1 MTARERVLLHLLSYQ
16 RYSQDADAP
25 KAVIQEGIADAVEV
39 GRNNVAKILNEMAN
53 ERIVDILSKH
63 VKGLPSVRRVY
74 FLSNKGF
81 DEAKHLKE
89 DLEAMK
95 VEVIDLRGDLH
106 QDEVGRLSVYMPGNY
121 TFLEIIMGVARG
133 KFDCRSFHE
142 SKTKEERRFVD
153 FTDKKPAVRSFFGR
167 EKEYRQ
173 LMDLINGESTRAIII
188 YGIPGIGKTTL
199 LAKFA
204 QDVREQTNVF
214 WLKIHEW
221 VNVRGL
227 LRPLAEFLS
236 QLGKKNLEWYLNQ
249 NETPHTGEVLQI
261 LITDMGDLPVL
272 LIFDDV
278 HKGERLVLDFLNA
291 LINMIEEL
299 PKVRVVCAT
308 REVPA
313 FYSRSLV
320 IRNLIREMQMEGL
333 DRESSLRMLRA
344 RSMPEDNIEQVIQI
358 TKGHPL
364 FLELIEEPQSAL
376 GKNIRMF
383 IDQEVVS
390 KLDVAEKRIMNV
402 ASVFRYPVIMDA
414 FFITEEEIRKDL
426 NGKEIELQDID
437 YTVSYETVDSLI
449 SKSILHESIGRMI
462 GMHDLLRE
470 FTYSRLTPRQRM
482 IYHRAA
488 SKFYIQDSSHSSKV
502 EALYHCIMAKD
513 LEKAVEVAAGSG
525 QEIISKGY
533 AMQFDPLLSRLLVE
547 TKGQANRDRMEL
559 LMLHAQILE
568 LHGEYERAV
577 EELTEMLEDLP
588 VDKGSRLKA
597 EVHRRLGVLEMKRNL
612 YESSSQHLADASSI
626 ANDIRDSQTLAD
638 IYYDTGGLLERRGKF
653 DEAVQNFEAAGDFA
667 RGVGDKIALG
677 RSLYGLGRVK
687 ASLLEYTEAVRLK
700 KEALNILE
708 RTGDVNMTS
717 KVCIGIGNDMRS
729 IKQGDEG
736 LKYLDRAVDLATSVG
751 DINTLAYALS
761 NQAAEY
767 LARNDLAKADELLHE
782 ATKLFIKLNDQ
793 VMISNMHFYRGF
805 LYNMR
810 GDWEWAKEEFKLSLD
825 TLRGFDIPSRLALW
839 LLEIAAVYMENNEK
853 EEAMKLYEEAYS
865 VASRIGHERIM
876 RDAKDSM
883 AKIMA

>member
-1 MTARERVLLHLLSYQ
+1 LTARERVLLHLFSYQ

-25 KAVIQEGIADAVEV
+25 KAVTQDGIADAVEI
-39 GRNNVAKILNEMAN
+39 GRNNVAKILSEMDI
-53 ERIVDILSKH
+53 ERRVDILSKH

-74 FLSNKGF
+74 FLSKKGF

-95 VEVIDLRGDLH
+95 VEVIDLKGEVH
-106 QDEVGRLSVYMPGNY
+106 IDEVGRLSVYMPGSY

-167 EKEYRQ
+167 DKEYRQ
-173 LMDLINGESTRAIII
+173 LLDLITIENTRAIII

-204 QDVREQTNVF
+204 QDVRGQTNVF

-261 LITDMGDLPVL
+261 LITDMGDIPIL

-278 HKGERLVLDFLNA
+278 HKGERLVLEFLSA
-291 LINMIEEL
+291 LMSIMEEL
-299 PKVRVVCAT
+299 PRIRVVCAT

-320 IRNLIREMQMEGL
+320 IRNMIKEVQMEGL
-333 DRESSLRMLRA
+333 DRESSLKMLRA
-344 RSMPEDNIEQVIQI
+344 RSMPEDTMEQVIQI

-364 FLELIEEPQSAL
+364 FLELIEDPQSAL

-390 KLDVAEKRIMNV
+390 KLDIAEKRIMNV

-426 NGKEIELQDID
+426 NGKEFELQDID

-488 SKFYIQDSSHSSKV
+488 SKFYIHDSSHSSKV

-513 LEKAVEVAAGSG
+513 LEKAVEIAAGNG

-547 TKGQANRDRMEL
+547 TKGQDNRDRMEL

-568 LHGEYERAV
+568 LHGDYERAS
-577 EELTEMLEDLP
+577 EELVEMLSELP
-588 VDKGSRLKA
+588 QEKDTRLKA
-597 EVHRRLGVLEMKRNL
+597 EVHRRLGVLELKRNL
-612 YESSSQHLADASSI
+612 YDNSADNLNKASRI
-626 ANDIRDSQTLAD
+626 ANDIRDAQTLAD
-638 IYYDTGGLLERRGKF
+638 IYYDMGGLLERRGRF

-667 RGVGDKIALG
+667 RGIGDKIALG

-687 ASLLEYTEAVRLK
+687 ASLLEFTEAVRLK

-717 KVCIGIGNDMRS
+717 KVCIGIGNDMRA

-736 LKYLDRAVDLATSVG
+736 LKYLERAVDLATSVG

-761 NQAAEY
+761 NEAAEY
-767 LARNDLAKADELLHE
+767 LARSNLPKAEELLHE

-793 VMISNMHFYRGF
+793 LMISTMHFYRGF

-810 GDWEWAKEEFKLSLD
+810 GDWEWAKEEFRLSLEI
-825 TLRGFDIPSRLALW
+825 LRGFDLPSRLAHW
-839 LLEIAAVYMENNEK
+839 LLEVATVYTENNEK
-853 EEAMKLYEEAYS
+853 DEAMKMYEEAY
-865 VASRIGHERIM
+865 AIANRIGHERIM
-876 RDAKDSM
+876 RDAKDSI
-883 AKIMA
+883 AKILA

>member
-1 MTARERVLLHLLSYQ
+1 MNRAARKSLLTARERVLLHLLAYQ

-74 FLSNKGF
+74 FLSTKGF

-95 VEVIDLRGDLH
+95 VEVIDLKGDVH

-261 LITDMGDLPVL
+261 LITDMGDIPVL

-333 DRESSLRMLRA
+333 DRESSLKMLRA
-344 RSMPEDNIEQVIQI
+344 RSMPEGDIEQVIQI

-577 EELTEMLEDLP
+577 EELAEMLEDLP

-612 YESSSQHLADASSI
+612 YDSSSQHLADASSI

-667 RGVGDKIALG
+667 RG
-677 RSLYGLGRVK
+677 R
-687 ASLLEYTEAVRLK
+687 
-700 KEALNILE
+700 
-708 RTGDVNMTS
+708 
-717 KVCIGIGNDMRS
+717 
-729 IKQGDEG
+729 
-736 LKYLDRAVDLATSVG
+736 
-751 DINTLAYALS
+751 
-761 NQAAEY
+761 
-767 LARNDLAKADELLHE
+767 
-782 ATKLFIKLNDQ
+782 
-793 VMISNMHFYRGF
+793 RG
-805 LYNMR
+805 
-810 GDWEWAKEEFKLSLD
+810 
-825 TLRGFDIPSRLALW
+825 
-839 LLEIAAVYMENNEK
+839 
-853 EEAMKLYEEAYS
+853 
-865 VASRIGHERIM
+865 
-876 RDAKDSM
+876 
-883 AKIMA
+883 